1 MCIYVNCLYRYKQ
14 ALSWAHD
21 VYVWVGGTAVKC
33 KILVLVRCVVMLSEF
48 IGLPSAFFSFYIP
61 VCIWVKM
68 WFN

>member
-48 IGLPSAFFSFYIP
+48 IGLPSAFFFLLYTCLYLGQD
-61 VCIWVKM
+61 VV
-68 WFN
+68 